1 MMRPIT
7 GRAVASTRRIAAV
20 VFVSTLAAACADG
33 PAKPASLSGSNEA
46 CRYCRMAV
54 SNQRFAGQIVA
65 PGEEPVFFDDI
76 GCLSNY
82 VQGRRALPRGAVV
95 YVADHRT
102 REWVSAAASIFTMVP
117 GLETPMA
124 SHLIAHA
131 SGASL
136 DADPVAAGGRR
147 VAVSTLFPGGLPE
160 NRR

>member
-1 MMRPIT
+1 MTR
-7 GRAVASTRRIAAV
+7 GAAWWRRIATGLV
-20 VFVSTLAAACADG
+20 ISTIAAACADG
-33 PAKPASLSGSNEA
+33 PEKPASLSGPNEA

-82 VQGRRALPRGAVV
+82 VQGRPALPRGAVV

-102 REWVSAAASIFTMVP
+102 REWVSAAEAIFTMVP

-136 DADPVAAGGRR
+136 DADPVAAGGSR
-147 VAVSTLFPGGLPE
+147 VALSTLFPGGLLE